1 MDLNYEVKKKHR
13 RAADTG
19 GKPQRDP
26 TDSFLY
32 KAIEDTRNGYRL
44 ITAT

>member
-1 MDLNYEVKKKHR
+1 MDSSYEVKKKHR

-19 GKPQRDP
+19 GESQGDP
-26 TDSFLY
+26 TAYFWY
-32 KAIEDTRNGYRL
+32 KDAEDIRNGYRL